1 MIHRFLWLQKHILHM
16 YKRLQRKP
24 DPHTYTFYAKNELVP
39 INASSF
45 ECLLWVPKPK
55 LLRVPKY
62 SQRLLRVGEVGA
74 VFGGSGPNKPPR
86 DLVL

>member
-1 MIHRFLWLQKHILHM
+1 MATETYPTRVQKDSKENPIPIRTH
-16 YKRLQRKP
+16 
-24 DPHTYTFYAKNELVP
+24 FFAKNELVP

-55 LLRVPKY
+55 LLSVPKY